1 MTRPLTYGRRLVWRW
16 WLPGANGYSW
26 AMTTIVAVQHKDK
39 VVIGADSLVTSAR
52 KYNHPAMV
60 KISERNGYLIA
71 GAGEVAA
78 CDIAQH
84 IWNPPTP
91 TAEDRKDLYHFMIA
105 KVIPSLKK
113 AFKENDYKWDKE
125 DEEETKFAFLIAVD
139 GEVFDIADDFAVCLD
154 SAGFYG
160 IGSGSSIAIGALRTG
175 ASLEDALKTAEAVD
189 PYTGSPFI
197 FHTQNKKKVASSRN
211 K

>member
-1 MTRPLTYGRRLVWRW
+1 MIKLLTYGARQASRW
-16 WLPGANGYSW
+16 WLPEANGYSR
-26 AMTTIVAVQHKDK
+26 AMTTIIAVQHKDR
-39 VVIGADSLVTSAR
+39 VVIGADSLTTSTR

-60 KISERNGYLIA
+60 KITQRNNYLIA
-71 GAGEVAA
+71 GSGEVAA

-105 KVIPSLKK
+105 KVVPSLKK
-113 AFKENDYKWDKE
+113 AFKENDYKWDA
-125 DEEETKFAFLIAVD
+125 DDDETKFAFLIAVE

-160 IGSGSSIAIGALRTG
+160 VGSGSPMALGALRSG
-175 ASLEDALKTAEAVD
+175 ATLEDALKIAEEID
-189 PYTGSPFI
+189 PYTGGPFV
-197 FHTQNKKKVASSRN
+197 FFTQDKRKKVAPSRN